1 MNRSE
6 RVKHKYKALSS
17 IEHLY
22 LSLFLSE
29 PGHANGHGSKAKL
42 RTQLVFAVKENKLY
56 VCDQG
61 NGGIRAVNLGT
72 LFCHTFQIAQG
83 DSAES
88 ESEEQDCA
96 FRRIRKLYV
105 HDLSLISEA
114 NVPDLVSPFAIC
126 SLHRITLNCLYG
138 TFVLA
143 TFFQFPMLWTRR
155 KPPASGS

>member
-1 MNRSE
+1 MNSVFVALCSFVIENFLAVSFLNRSE
-6 RVKHKYKALSS
+6 RVKHKYKTLSS
-17 IEHLY
+17 IEHLS

-42 RTQLVFAVKENKLY
+42 RNPAGIAVKGNKLY
-56 VCDQG
+56 VCNQG

-83 DSAES
+83 ISPEI

-105 HDLSLISEA
+105 HDKS
-114 NVPDLVSPFAIC
+114 F
-126 SLHRITLNCLYG
+126 RY
-138 TFVLA
+138 F
-143 TFFQFPMLWTRR
+143 
-155 KPPASGS
+155 